1 MLASGSIS
9 HLLKQQPIITLS
21 STKVEL
27 IALNKASKEAK
38 WLGHLLDKFSLDN
51 STNSTPIYLKSDN

>member
-1 MLASGSIS
+1 MLAGGPVS
-9 HLLKQQPIITLS
+9 HSLKQQLIVTLS

-38 WLGHLLDKFSLDN
+38 QLGHLLDKFSLNN
-51 STNSTPIYLKSDN
+51 STNSTPIYLKGDN